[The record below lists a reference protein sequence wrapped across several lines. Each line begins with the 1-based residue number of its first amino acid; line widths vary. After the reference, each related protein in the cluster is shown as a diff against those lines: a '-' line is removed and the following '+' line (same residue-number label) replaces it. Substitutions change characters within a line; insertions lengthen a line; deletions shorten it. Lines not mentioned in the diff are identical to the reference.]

1 MAGLSLCIIF
11 FAFSFSAR
19 NAQGEPFQAPSYNIN
34 LDLPPEERWVNVTS
48 KYAKYSPLIVD
59 AIRQEIPTYLV
70 PLAELLALYMEKH
83 FPEPFPAEMRGVSKG
98 LNLTLTDTLL
108 LNIMYDLTAFCTS
121 VVAQD
126 NQGSIFHGRNLD
138 YRFTGIL
145 RNITF
150 ISNFQSK
157 GKLMYTGVTFAGQ
170 VGLLT
175 AQRPNTFTISLDER
189 DQGFVWQNILLAL
202 LNKKAIPVTFLV
214 RNVVSTPG
222 TDFDHALEVLSQMP
236 LIADCYLILGG
247 VNAGQGAVIT
257 RDREDTANI
266 WLLSNDTRKNP
277 WFLVETNYDHWTTPP
292 PSDDRRH
299 PAIKALTKIT
309 QEKID
314 AETLFS
320 VMSEHPVLNNKTVYT
335 SIMQAKNPD
344 LFNTWIRRP

>member
-157 GKLMYTGVTFAGQ
+157 GNLPFFKRLSVEIA
-170 VGLLT
+170 
-175 AQRPNTFTISLDER
+175 ER
-189 DQGFVWQNILLAL
+189 LFVRR
-202 LNKKAIPVTFLV
+202 K
-214 RNVVSTPG
+214 
-222 TDFDHALEVLSQMP
+222 LEVAWCPSVPVARQSHL
-236 LIADCYLILGG
+236 
-247 VNAGQGAVIT
+247 AV
-257 RDREDTANI
+257 
-266 WLLSNDTRKNP
+266 LK
-277 WFLVETNYDHWTTPP
+277 PP
-292 PSDDRRH
+292 CISCAPH
-299 PAIKALTKIT
+299 
-309 QEKID
+309 
-314 AETLFS
+314 
-320 VMSEHPVLNNKTVYT
+320 
-335 SIMQAKNPD
+335 
-344 LFNTWIRRP
+344 